1 MKAIYILWL
10 CLCFSLA
17 TNAQQIT
24 HRFDNVTMP
33 EALSWLD
40 KKSNDITINFIYD
53 ELEDFKVTTD
63 VKNKS
68 IPAAIQ
74 SLIGFYPIKATVT
87 TVNGD
92 GTTLPKDYHHTYIS
106 VECTQKTT
114 YHYKGVVVDNHHQ
127 PLPYANI
134 ILLDAQD
141 STYLNGGVSNESGVF
156 VVPSDAKKVIAK
168 ISYVGFKTLL
178 KVCMDGKVGNITL
191 MPANRNLN
199 AVVVKGEKPMVIYH
213 GDRLVADIKGSI
225 LSKGNDGE
233 SLLQQLPGVWAE
245 NGDISINGKS
255 GTKVYVGDRLVQLSG
270 NNLATYLK
278 GIHSENIDKVEIIA
292 HPSAEYDAEGQ
303 GGIIRIL
310 LKQNEDQ
317 GTALNIGSTFGL
329 SQRHAI
335 TPNADFSYH
344 KDKWSVDVSANGTAW
359 SKSKDNSFNHV
370 VLRDKSITYDTPS
383 ANENHHRSANLNVS
397 VGYAISPKDELLC
410 SGNLS
415 IDKSRKENNASTS
428 IGFSEI
434 KEKVLFKSSS
444 ASLPETTADSISRT
458 NMLLNQNIHNKV
470 FALSANY
477 THRFDPEGRRNIKVM
492 TDFVRQYSYGNA
504 QDYHYTNYDK
514 DGKETSKEYLGQNI
528 PSDYWIYSYEGR
540 YNHSTLSSGQWTMG
554 GKFSFTYMSNGL
566 NYHNENGKQIDN
578 IGYDYTYFESLYAL
592 YVKYQISKKTWD
604 LTMGLRSECFVP
616 SYLESKSREDHFWP
630 YFKMDIQGKIDFF
643 PSIYYTKRFS
653 DLHSLSLSFSRRT
666 QRPNY
671 RNLLPERYHESRYEI
686 TEGNPKIRPDY
697 PNELAMTY
705 ILKSKYMLGAEYT
718 WSNNGFNTQLKSI
731 MEDSI
736 PTYVST
742 FTDGMRS
749 RRLYFY
755 LYAPITICKW
765 WKMTFRP
772 WGMYRSERTEDLN
785 TKSFCYGIVGNL
797 MLNLP
802 HDYRFTL
809 LYIAKSA
816 IKNGNYEELATSNLH
831 LTATKSFFHDHW
843 TISLR
848 AYNLFYKNALKMR
861 YTTKDVFQTRKVAH
875 SSPTISLGINYN
887 FQWGKQKKRISIQHS
902 NDEERSRL

>member
-24 HRFDNVTMP
+24 RRFDNVTMP
-33 EALSWLD
+33 EALAWLD

-114 YHYKGVVVDNHHQ
+114 YHYKGVVVDNYHQ

-134 ILLDAQD
+134 VLLDVQD

-168 ISYVGFKTLL
+168 ISYVGFKTLQ

-191 MPANRNLN
+191 MPATSNLN
-199 AVVVKGEKPMVIYH
+199 AVVVKGEKPMVTYR

-245 NGDISINGKS
+245 NGAISINGKS

-310 LKQNEDQ
+310 LKQDEDQ
-317 GTALNIGSTFGL
+317 GAALNVGSTFGL

-335 TPNADFSYH
+335 SPNADFSYH
-344 KDKWSVDVSANGTAW
+344 KDKWSIDISANGAAW
-359 SKSKDNSFNHV
+359 SKSKDTSLNHV

-383 ANENHHRSANLNVS
+383 TNENHNRNANLNVS
-397 VGYAISPKDELLC
+397 VGYAISPKDELLF

-415 IDKSRKENNASTS
+415 VDKSRKENDASTS
-428 IGFSEI
+428 VSH
-434 KEKVLFKSSS
+434 
-444 ASLPETTADSISRT
+444 PEATTDSISRT
-458 NMLLNQNIHNKV
+458 DMILNQNIHNRI
-470 FALSANY
+470 FTLSANY
-477 THRFDPEGRRNIKVM
+477 THRFDPEGRRNIKAM

-540 YNHSTLSSGQWTMG
+540 YNHATLSSGQWTMG
-554 GKFSFTYMSNGL
+554 VKLSLTYMSNGL
-566 NYHNENGKQIDN
+566 DYHDESGKSIEDK
-578 IGYDYTYFESLYAL
+578 GYSYTYFESLFAH
-592 YVKYQISKKTWD
+592 YVKYHINRKTWD
-604 LTMGLRSECFVP
+604 LTLGLRGEIFIP
-616 SYLESKSREDHFWP
+616 SYIDSKTREDHFWP
-630 YFKMDIQGKIDFF
+630 YLKFDMHGKYDLF

-653 DLHSLSLSFSRRT
+653 DLHSLSLSYSRRT
-666 QRPNY
+666 QRPSY
-671 RNLLPERYHESRYEI
+671 RNLLPERYHQSRYEI

-697 PNELAMTY
+697 PKELAMTY
-705 ILKSKYMLGAEYT
+705 ILKSKYMVGAEYT
-718 WSNNGFNTQLKSI
+718 WSNNGFNAQLKSI

-755 LYAPITICKW
+755 LYTPITICKW

-772 WGMYRSERTEDLN
+772 WGMYRSERTEDLR

-797 MLNLP
+797 MLTLP

-809 LYIAKSA
+809 LYIAKSN
-816 IKNGNYEELATSNLH
+816 IKNGNYEELATNNLH

-843 TISLR
+843 TVSLR

-861 YTTKDVFQTRKVAH
+861 YTTKDVFQTRQVAT
-875 SSPTISLGINYN
+875 SSPTVSLSINYN

-902 NDEERSRL
+902 NDEERCRL